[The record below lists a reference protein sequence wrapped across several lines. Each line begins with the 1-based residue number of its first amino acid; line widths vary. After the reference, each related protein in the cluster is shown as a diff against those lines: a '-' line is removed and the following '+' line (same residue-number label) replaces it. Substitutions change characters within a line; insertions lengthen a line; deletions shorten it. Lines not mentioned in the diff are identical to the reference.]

1 MIGLI
6 FGENK
11 FPNSILIKIKKLK
24 KKYLII
30 DLTKK
35 KTFKKDKNSHSI
47 SIGQIGKII
56 NILKKNN
63 CQKIIFAGNV
73 KKPNFN
79 KIKLDFKG
87 IYYMPRIIKAAKI
100 GDAAILKEII
110 NIFEKEKIKT
120 LNSLLYTPELCLKK
134 GVHTKLK
141 PNNEDNKDIKKAIS
155 VLNKLNDYSFSQ
167 GIVIRNQKVLEIE
180 EKDGTNKMLEKIKKD
195 QKFSNG
201 VLVKYP
207 KKKQDLR
214 IDLPTIG
221 SRTIQQCKSS
231 GLKGIVL
238 KKNLN
243 ICLDKKKVIK
253 LANKNKIFIT
263 VK

>member
-73 KKPNFN
+73 KKPNFT

>member
-1 MIGLI
+1 
-6 FGENK
+6 
-11 FPNSILIKIKKLK
+11 
-24 KKYLII
+24 
-30 DLTKK
+30 
-35 KTFKKDKNSHSI
+35 
-47 SIGQIGKII
+47 
-56 NILKKNN
+56 
-63 CQKIIFAGNV
+63 
-73 KKPNFN
+73 
-79 KIKLDFKG
+79 
-87 IYYMPRIIKAAKI
+87 MPRIIKAAKI

>member
-6 FGENK
+6 FGENN
-11 FPNSILIKIKKLK
+11 FPNKILQKLKKLK

-35 KTFKKDKNSHSI
+35 KNFKREKSSHI
-47 SIGQIGKII
+47 VSIGQIGKII
-56 NILKKNN
+56 NILKKNS
-63 CQKIIFAGNV
+63 CKKIIFAGNV
-73 KKPNFN
+73 KKPNFT

-87 IYYMPRIIKAAKI
+87 IYYMPRIIKAAKL
-100 GDAAILKEII
+100 GDVAILKEII
-110 NIFEKEKIKT
+110 NIFKIEKIET
-120 LNSLLYTPELCLKK
+120 LNSLLFTPELSLKK

-141 PNNEDNKDIKKAIS
+141 PNNKDNKDIKKAIS
-155 VLNKLNDYSFSQ
+155 ILNKLNDYSFSQ
-167 GIVIRNQKVLEIE
+167 GIVVRNQKVLEIE
-180 EKDGTNKMLEKIKKD
+180 GKDGTKKMLKKIKKNK
-195 QKFSNG
+195 KFSNG
-201 VLVKYP
+201 ILVKFP

-221 SRTIQQCKSS
+221 LKTLQQCKSA

-238 KKNLN
+238 KKKHN

-253 LANKNKIFIT
+253 LANENKIFIK